1 MRYSKH
7 YCQMSEA
14 KSLFKDFER
23 VENNISLLLSKPNSK
38 RIVKSWVKQY
48 QAVEDVFHLIRD
60 INRITPYSKSDLI
73 PLLDTIFQSGLSGV
87 KSTQNHWVDPTGEVV
102 PLNIH
107 THHWITP
114 TGEQLIF
121 NEVSKKIQLY
131 YCWPYIF
138 NYRQCSFTNL
148 AFPLDNLLESTKAI
162 IDKLFVLKVSNEMHR
177 MQFGSTPLLE
187 QIKRS
192 ENASKGSNHIQ
203 NKKYRKAVFD
213 WLDLNWNSTSKS
225 QVTVRSLLVKQK
237 NKLGIFVE
245 ESTIKLWVE
254 DYVLQLQ
261 VLKLMQSLKLKIN
274 K

>member
-7 YCQMSEA
+7 YCQIFEA

-48 QAVEDVFHLIRD
+48 QAIEDVFHLIRD
-60 INRITPYSKSDLI
+60 INRITPYSISDLI
-73 PLLDTIFQSGLSGV
+73 PLIDTIFQSGLSSV

-102 PLNIH
+102 SLNIH

-114 TGEQLIF
+114 AGEQLIF

-131 YCWPYIF
+131 YCWPCIF
-138 NYRQCSFTNL
+138 NHRQCSFENL
-148 AFPLDNLLESTKAI
+148 GFPLDSLLRSMKLVF
-162 IDKLFVLKVSNEMHR
+162 DKLFMLKVSNDMHR
-177 MQFGSTPLLE
+177 MQFDNTSSLE

-192 ENASKGSNHIQ
+192 ANASKGSNHIQ

-213 WLDLNWNSTSKS
+213 WLDLNWDITSKT
-225 QVTVRSLLVKQK
+225 QAAVRSLLAKQK
-237 NKLGIFVE
+237 DKLGIFVE
-245 ESTIKLWVE
+245 ESTIKLWIE

-261 VLKLMQSLKLKIN
+261 VVKLMQSLKLKLN
-274 K
+274 E